1 MGLEL
6 EVAGGPAPVNMVA
19 VESFLMASGWQ
30 RNAEGKLAPMG
41 SVGRAVASAP
51 GQDRAP
57 VMPTAAAGGSLRG
70 RAAR

>member
-30 RNAEGKLAPMG
+30 RNAAGKLAPMG
-41 SVGRAVASAP
+41 SVGRAVAVSA
-51 GQDRAP
+51 A
-57 VMPTAAAGGSLRG
+57 VRG
-70 RAAR
+70 RLLDAIRRE